1 MAGKGDKRRPLK
13 VSKAEFDNS
22 WDSIFNRGKNM
33 DLLTA
38 NDLSEVKL
46 IDEDNI
52 ASAQD
57 VREHVSQVLLQGTGG
72 WGVGLKDAIVLRLV
86 KDLHAAL
93 EQADG
98 ADESARKIKGLQLE
112 NGRLRAQ
119 LNRLSGEG

>member
-13 VSKAEFDNS
+13 VSKTEFDNS

-46 IDEDNI
+46 IDDDNI

-98 ADESARKIKGLQLE
+98 ADEGARKIKGLQLE